1 MTVIVDTT
9 HLAPAASEG
18 RSSSARRRLAKAA
31 VVAAAMIAGVLA
43 WRWAL
48 VEATTDYGPGPDS
61 LATVP
66 VVRPYAKHAPPP
78 MELEVTVLDVHT
90 APPAPA
96 ARATHAPA
104 KGGAAEARMPAPSAS
119 SVKTRR

>member
-9 HLAPAASEG
+9 HIGPIAPEA
-18 RSSSARRRLAKAA
+18 RPSSARRRLAMAA

-48 VEATTDYGPGPDS
+48 VEATTDYDSGPDS
-61 LATVP
+61 LATEP
-66 VVRPYAKHAPPP
+66 VVRPYAKHSPPP

-90 APPAPA
+90 AAPASA
-96 ARATHAPA
+96 ARATHAPT
-104 KGGAAEARMPAPSAS
+104 KGGAAEARVPAPAS
-119 SVKTRR
+119 SAKTRR

>member
-9 HLAPAASEG
+9 HLDPASESRPSSG
-18 RSSSARRRLAKAA
+18 RRWLAKSA
-31 VVAAAMIAGVLA
+31 VVAAAMIAGALA

-48 VEATTDYGPGPDS
+48 VEATTDYGADPEA
-61 LATVP
+61 LTTVP
-66 VVRPYAKHAPPP
+66 AVRPYAKHAPPP

-96 ARATHAPA
+96 GRATHAPA
-104 KGGAAEARMPAPSAS
+104 KSGAAEARVPAPAS
-119 SVKTRR
+119 SAKTRR

>member
-9 HLAPAASEG
+9 HLGHTESEA
-18 RSSSARRRLAKAA
+18 RPSARRRLAKAA

-48 VEATTDYGPGPDS
+48 VEATTDYASPDS
-61 LATVP
+61 LATEP
-66 VVRPYAKHAPPP
+66 VVRLYAKHTPPP

-96 ARATHAPA
+96 ARATHASV
-104 KGGAAEARMPAPSAS
+104 KSGAAEARVPAPAS
-119 SVKTRR
+119 STKTRR

>member
-9 HLAPAASEG
+9 HLSPAASGG
-18 RSSSARRRLAKAA
+18 RPSRARGRLAKTA
-31 VVAAAMIAGVLA
+31 VIAAAMIAGVLA

-48 VEATTDYGPGPDS
+48 VEATTDYGPSPDS
-61 LATVP
+61 LATEP
-66 VVRPYAKHAPPP
+66 MVRPNAKHAPPP

-96 ARATHAPA
+96 ARAARAPA
-104 KGGAAEARMPAPSAS
+104 KSGAAEARVPAPAS
-119 SVKTRR
+119 SAKTRR

>member
-9 HLAPAASEG
+9 HLGHTDSEP
-18 RSSSARRRLAKAA
+18 RRSSARRWLAKAA

-48 VEATTDYGPGPDS
+48 VEATTDYGPETDS
-61 LATVP
+61 LTTEP
-66 VVRPYAKHAPPP
+66 VVRAYAMHAPPP

-96 ARATHAPA
+96 ARATHTPS
-104 KGGAAEARMPAPSAS
+104 KSGAAEARVPAS
-119 SVKTRR
+119 SAKTRR

>member
-9 HLAPAASEG
+9 HLSHTESPA
-18 RSSSARRRLAKAA
+18 RTSSARRWLAKAA

-48 VEATTDYGPGPDS
+48 VEATTDYGPNPDS
-61 LATVP
+61 LTTEPAVQ
-66 VVRPYAKHAPPP
+66 PYAKHAPPP
-78 MELEVTVLDVHT
+78 MELEVTVVDVRT

-96 ARATHAPA
+96 ARGPHAPA
-104 KGGAAEARMPAPSAS
+104 TSTATEARVPA
-119 SVKTRR
+119 KTRR

>member
-9 HLAPAASEG
+9 HLGHAESDARP
-18 RSSSARRRLAKAA
+18 SSARRRLATAA

-61 LATVP
+61 LATEP
-66 VVRPYAKHAPPP
+66 VVRPYATHAPPT

-90 APPAPA
+90 ASPAPA
-96 ARATHAPA
+96 ARATHAPS
-104 KGGAAEARMPAPSAS
+104 KSGAAEARVPAPAS
-119 SVKTRR
+119 SAKTRR